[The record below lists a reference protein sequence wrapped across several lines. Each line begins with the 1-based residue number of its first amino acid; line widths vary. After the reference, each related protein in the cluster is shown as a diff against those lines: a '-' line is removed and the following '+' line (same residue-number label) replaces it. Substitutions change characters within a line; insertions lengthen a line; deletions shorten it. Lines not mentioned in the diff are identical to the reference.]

1 MLGDR
6 GREQHTDHMSRP
18 VVVLAWVL
26 AAVVSLLT
34 FLRVFGAGAVEL
46 AEWAVLFAAAIGL
59 YRFFKMEL

>member
-1 MLGDR
+1 
-6 GREQHTDHMSRP
+6 MSRP

-26 AAVVSLLT
+26 AAVVSLLA